1 MPTGGTIAERL
12 KALKSDLE
20 AQGRLVQQLV
30 ERAVEAVF
38 EKDKGKADWVI
49 QTDFQVDQADI
60 RIERDAVQLLV
71 DAMAQGVALD
81 EYHIR
86 LIMTLVKV
94 NNEFERN
101 GDLAANIAERVGA
114 FAAMTQ
120 PPPAKFRVMANSVIG
135 IVANTNAAFAAMDA
149 DAARLVLASDDAT
162 LMFKDAVVREIEDG
176 LSKGRHSV
184 EYSFALQVVA
194 ASLGRIA
201 DHSTNV
207 AEQVIYVQSGKIVRH
222 LGEKWTTPE
231 TPG

>member
-114 FAAMTQ
+114 FAAMSQ
-120 PPPAKFRVMANSVIG
+120 QPPAKFRVMANSVIG

-162 LMFKDAVVREIEDG
+162 LMFKDAVLREVEDG
-176 LSKGRHSV
+176 LAKGRHSV

>member
-1 MPTGGTIAERL
+1 VPTGGTIADRL

-120 PPPAKFRVMANSVIG
+120 QPPAKFRVMANSVIG

-162 LMFKDAVVREIEDG
+162 LMFKDAVLREVEDG
-176 LSKGRHSV
+176 LAKGRHSV

>member
-1 MPTGGTIAERL
+1 MPTGGTIADRL

-120 PPPAKFRVMANSVIG
+120 QPPAKFRVMANSVIG

-162 LMFKDAVVREIEDG
+162 LMFKDAVLREVEDG
-176 LSKGRHSV
+176 LAKGRHSV

-222 LGEKWTTPE
+222 FAEKWTTPE